1 MTMADLRRIIRKR
14 GPFASVCFDSSH
26 DTEDAARGTE
36 LRWRSIDAELDRSGA
51 RPRIRRLLA
60 QAIELHPPA
69 RGRCGRLLI
78 ADETEV
84 LADERLPSPP
94 DIEIVRVSSL
104 PYLLPLIEA
113 QAEKVPHVVALVG
126 RLGSELYAL
135 DGHGSEAT
143 PPLRGAGHPVLEPR
157 RDHWS
162 HHTIRRWV
170 EDTTRRNVREFAGEL
185 DRLADTVHAEVV
197 VLAGEA
203 LARAQLRAVF
213 DAKGRDVV
221 DAESGTLTPSSDPEA
236 LDVEVREI
244 LHRVAAQ
251 RRRRLLD
258 RFTAEIERPD
268 GLAVA
273 GLAATTSALRAA
285 TVERLLLDRI
295 ALGDR
300 SVPAGSAPNPLIG
313 PATNGS
319 AGEMRRAD
327 EALPVAALSIG
338 AEIVLVDAVAG
349 LRDGVGAVLRGS

>member
-1 MTMADLRRIIRKR
+1 MADLRRIIGKH

-36 LRWRSIDAELDRSGA
+36 LHWRSIDAELDRSGA

-84 LADERLPSPP
+84 LADERLPRPP
-94 DIEIVRVSSL
+94 DSETVRVSPL

-126 RLGSELYAL
+126 RVSSELYAL
-135 DGHGSEAT
+135 DGHGSEERQA
-143 PPLRGAGHPVLEPR
+143 LRGAGHPVAEPR
-157 RDHWS
+157 RDDWS
-162 HHTIRRWV
+162 HRTIRQRI
-170 EDTTRRNVREFAGEL
+170 EDTTRRTVREFAGEL
-185 DRLADTVHAEVV
+185 ARLADIVHAEVV

-203 LARAQLRAVF
+203 LARAELRAVF

-221 DAESGTLTPSSDPEA
+221 DAESGTLTPGSDPAA
-236 LDVEVREI
+236 LDAEVREI
-244 LHRVAAQ
+244 LRRVAAQ
-251 RRRRLLD
+251 RRRRVLD
-258 RFTAEIERPD
+258 RFAAEIERPD

-285 TVERLLLDRI
+285 TVERLLLDRA

-300 SVPAGSAPNPLIG
+300 LVLAGSPPNPLIG

-327 EALPVAALSIG
+327 EALPVAAVAIG
-338 AEIVLVDAVAG
+338 ADIVLVEAVAA
-349 LRDGVGAVLRGS
+349 LRDGVGAVLSGR

>member
-1 MTMADLRRIIRKR
+1 MADLRRIIHKH

-26 DTEDAARGTE
+26 DTEDAARDTE
-36 LRWRSIDAELDRSGA
+36 LHWRSIDAELDRSGA

-94 DIEIVRVSSL
+94 DIETVRVSPL

-126 RLGSELYAL
+126 RVGSELYGL
-135 DGHGSEAT
+135 DGHGSET
-143 PPLRGAGHPVLEPR
+143 RHTLRSAGHPALEPR
-157 RDHWS
+157 RDDWS
-162 HHTIRRWV
+162 HHTIRQRI
-170 EDTTRRNVREFAGEL
+170 EDTARRDVREFAGEL
-185 DRLADTVHAEVV
+185 DRLADTVRAEVV

-203 LARAQLRAVF
+203 LARAELRAVF
-213 DAKGRDVV
+213 DAKGRDVI
-221 DAESGTLTPSSDPEA
+221 DAETGTLTPGSDPEA
-236 LDVEVREI
+236 LDAEVREI

-251 RRRRLLD
+251 RRRRVLE
-258 RFTAEIERPD
+258 RFAAEIERPD

-273 GLAATTSALRAA
+273 GLAATTSVLRAA
-285 TVERLLLDRI
+285 TVERLLLDRGV
-295 ALGDR
+295 LGDR
-300 SVPAGSAPNPLIG
+300 LVLAASAPNPLIG

-327 EALPVAALSIG
+327 EALPVAALAIG
-338 AEIVLVDAVAG
+338 AEIVLVDAVAA
-349 LRDGVGAVLRGS
+349 LHDGVGAVLRDH

>member
-1 MTMADLRRIIRKR
+1 MADLRRIIRKH

-60 QAIELHPPA
+60 QAIERHPPA

-94 DIEIVRVSSL
+94 ATETVRVSPL

-126 RLGSELYAL
+126 RVGSELYTL
-135 DGHGSEAT
+135 DGHGSEERQA
-143 PPLRGAGHPVLEPR
+143 LRSAGHPVAEPR
-157 RDHWS
+157 HDDWS
-162 HHTIRRWV
+162 HRTIRRRI
-170 EDTTRRNVREFAGEL
+170 EDTTRRNVREFAGEV
-185 DRLADTVHAEVV
+185 DRLADIVHAEVV

-203 LARAQLRAVF
+203 LARAELRAVF
-213 DAKGRDVV
+213 DAKGREVV
-221 DAESGTLTPSSDPEA
+221 DAESGTLAPGSDPTA
-236 LDVEVREI
+236 LDAEVREI
-244 LHRVAAQ
+244 LHRVAA
-251 RRRRLLD
+251 RRRRRVLD
-258 RFTAEIERPD
+258 RFAAEIERPD
-268 GLAVA
+268 GSAVA
-273 GLAATTSALRAA
+273 GLAATTNALRAA
-285 TVERLLLDRI
+285 AVEWLLLDRA

-300 SVPAGSAPNPLIG
+300 LVLAGSAPNPLIG

-327 EALPVAALSIG
+327 EALPVAAVATG
-338 AEIVLVDAVAG
+338 ADIVLVEAVAA
-349 LRDGVGAVLRGS
+349 LRDGVGAVLSGR

>member
-1 MTMADLRRIIRKR
+1 MADLRRIIHKH
-14 GPFASVCFDSSH
+14 GPFVSVCFDSSH

-94 DIEIVRVSSL
+94 DIETVRVSPL

-126 RLGSELYAL
+126 RVGSELYGL
-135 DGHGSEAT
+135 DGHGSET
-143 PPLRGAGHPVLEPR
+143 RHTLRSAGHPVLEPR
-157 RDHWS
+157 RDDWS
-162 HHTIRRWV
+162 HRTIRQRI
-170 EDTTRRNVREFAGEL
+170 EDTARRDVREFAGEL
-185 DRLADTVHAEVV
+185 DRLADTVRAEVV

-203 LARAQLRAVF
+203 LARAELRAVF
-213 DAKGRDVV
+213 DAKGRDVI
-221 DAESGTLTPSSDPEA
+221 DAETGTLTPGSDPDA
-236 LDVEVREI
+236 LDAEVREI
-244 LHRVAAQ
+244 LHRVAA
-251 RRRRLLD
+251 RRRRRVLE
-258 RFTAEIERPD
+258 RFAAEIERPD

-273 GLAATTSALRAA
+273 GLAATTSVLRAA
-285 TVERLLLDRI
+285 TVERLLLDRGV
-295 ALGDR
+295 LGDR
-300 SVPAGSAPNPLIG
+300 LVLAGSAPNPLIG

-327 EALPVAALSIG
+327 EALPVAALAIG
-338 AEIVLVDAVAG
+338 AEIVLVDAVAA
-349 LRDGVGAVLRGS
+349 LHDGVGAVLRDH